1 MSGVRILSRTSSKTK
16 TGQYVLSFVLFESG
30 SDSKGSVYTPF
41 RSAQSRRPPDVLRPL
56 SHVPKAIVEK
66 RLPLFFCVYNEPSGQ
81 ACLHVLVYLANVHHR
96 AVKRDGLGTSRPTLV
111 DNEFANFESFFA
123 VGLQG

>member
-1 MSGVRILSRTSSKTK
+1 MSGVRILSRTSDNKRDRT
-16 TGQYVLSFVLFESG
+16 YCPVFLLFESG
-30 SDSKGSVYTPF
+30 RTRTGSVYTPF
-41 RSAQSRRPPDVLRPL
+41 RSAQSRCPPDIVRPL
-56 SHVPKAIVEK
+56 SHVTKAIVEK

-96 AVKRDGLGTSRPTLV
+96 AVKRDGLGSSRLTLV
-111 DNEFANFESFFA
+111 DNEFANFEYFFA